1 MSQTHDIFICQL
13 VLFLSGAL
21 CAAAT
26 SFTDAQLG
34 RVINALN
41 AAGPAISQNTISLLW
56 SDQ

>member
-1 MSQTHDIFICQL
+1 MSRHTFIDQL
-13 VLFLSGAL
+13 LLFLSGAL

>member
-1 MSQTHDIFICQL
+1 MSRHFFIIDQR
-13 VLFLSGAL
+13 VLFWSGAL